1 VARDLCGTLRSFVA
15 LAIHAGRKGERHAA
29 DDQPTNVHGRLGDAG
44 RPADCPRAG
53 KKNEE
58 KREERKEKAEE
69 KKEEAKD
76 KAEDARDNADDAV
89 DRPGTERAEDRRQD
103 RRRDAV
109 KEN

>member
-1 VARDLCGTLRSFVA
+1 VARDPCGTLRSFVA
-15 LAIHAGRKGERHAA
+15 LAYTPDGKGNVMQPMISRRTFIAG
-29 DDQPTNVHGRLGDAG
+29 LGMLGVPLIAL
-44 RPADCPRAG
+44 AQE

-89 DRPGTERAEDRRQD
+89 DRPGTERAEDCRQD